1 VTSTVFLD
9 TNALYGSDFADTL
22 LSVADEQVFD
32 PRWSADVLTEL
43 RRNLVQKAGISG
55 SYADRRIKQM
65 QRAFPRA
72 EVKGYEDLIAKM
84 TNDPKDRHVLAAAV
98 KSGARELVTFNL
110 NDFPPQ
116 STRPH
121 GVKIVHPDDFLL
133 SQLSSNPRGVLKAL
147 EQQIGRAKKPPLTS
161 RQLLDRL
168 ARAGAPKFAADV
180 RKKLGPA
187 ALLDAQAPARGA
199 AKAPAATP
207 EPRRDALEPPKARGL
222 LR

>member
-22 LSVADEQVFD
+22 LSLADERVFKLK
-32 PRWSADVLTEL
+32 WSADVLSEL

-55 SYADRRIKQM
+55 SNADRRIKQM
-65 QRAFPRA
+65 QRAFPAA
-72 EVKGYEDLIAKM
+72 EVKGYED
-84 TNDPKDRHVLAAAV
+84 PDREDDERPEGPACAGRRSQVGRA
-98 KSGARELVTFNL
+98 GLVTFNL
-110 NDFPPQ
+110 RDFPPR

-121 GVKIVHPDDFLL
+121 GVRIVHPDDFLR

-147 EQQIGRAKKPPLTS
+147 EEQVGRAKNPPMTTG
-161 RQLLDRL
+161 RLLDRL
-168 ARAGAPKFAADV
+168 AKGGAPKFAADV

-199 AKAPAATP
+199 TKAPSTTP
-207 EPRRDALEPPKARGL
+207 ESRRDAPKPQKQRGL
-222 LR
+222 VR

>member
-22 LSVADEQVFD
+22 LSLADERVFK
-32 PRWSADVLTEL
+32 PKWSADVLSEL

-55 SYADRRIKQM
+55 SNADRRIKQM
-65 QRAFPRA
+65 QRAFPAA

-110 NDFPPQ
+110 KDFPPQ

-121 GVKIVHPDDFLL
+121 GVRIVHPDDFLR

-147 EQQIGRAKKPPLTS
+147 EEQVGRAKNPPMTTG
-161 RQLLDRL
+161 RLLDRL
-168 ARAGAPKFAADV
+168 AKGGAPKFAADV

-199 AKAPAATP
+199 TKAPSTTP
-207 EPRRDALEPPKARGL
+207 ESRRDAPKPQKQRGL
-222 LR
+222 VR